1 MKMAASESEA
11 TQAFPNPPSILYKLY
26 TDEAVESGSA
36 PKPPPPVQGH
46 YQMFGAPFNTGDAMI
61 RSLEEQN
68 VQRLYPQQ
76 YDKKVELKKLNRSI
90 LICFLELL
98 DILIDNP
105 SSPERNDK
113 IKDLSILFI
122 NMHHLINEYRP
133 HQARETLRVVLERQK
148 RQRDEMIQQITRA
161 MEKAQTILK
170 TCDGS
175 LKQLITTLPAAED
188 EQEEMETSQA
198 NEKTDQNPVTLDS
211 FVDSQDR
218 DLIKYV
224 DTFK

>member
-1 MKMAASESEA
+1 
-11 TQAFPNPPSILYKLY
+11 
-26 TDEAVESGSA
+26 
-36 PKPPPPVQGH
+36 
-46 YQMFGAPFNTGDAMI
+46 
-61 RSLEEQN
+61 
-68 VQRLYPQQ
+68 
-76 YDKKVELKKLNRSI
+76 
-90 LICFLELL
+90 
-98 DILIDNP
+98 
-105 SSPERNDK
+105 
-113 IKDLSILFI
+113 
-122 NMHHLINEYRP
+122 
-133 HQARETLRVVLERQK
+133 
-148 RQRDEMIQQITRA
+148 

-198 NEKTDQNPVTLDS
+198 NEVYYVISFSSFIFTSFQKTDQNPVTLDS